1 MHSLPD
7 SPAASPTVAVL
18 GGDADPAP
26 GHGRAG
32 LPAAD
37 APPAD
42 ATVLAPAEE
51 FPETLEDLSLVE
63 LQVLHSRVTR
73 QVEREHLSPEGPHPL
88 TRDRHCDVAAELAA
102 RGLLRIG

>member
-7 SPAASPTVAVL
+7 TPVSPTVAVL
-18 GGDADPAP
+18 DGDAEPA
-26 GHGRAG
+26 HCRAG
-32 LPAAD
+32 LAAAD

-42 ATVLAPAEE
+42 GTALAPAEE
-51 FPETLEDLSLVE
+51 FPETLEGLPLVE

-102 RGLLRIG
+102 RGLPRVG